1 MNYLCPFGAVVC
13 CDRACRFYSDEPQKQ
28 SQDPDGPGS
37 CVIAQYLRIQ
47 IRETHDRE
55 QERLEN
61 AEYRNVVSGSLKR
74 LSAKFIGC

>member
-37 CVIAQYLRIQ
+37 CVIAQYFRIQ
-47 IRETHDRE
+47 IRETKDRE
-55 QERLEN
+55 QERIGN
-61 AEYRNVVSGSLKR
+61 
-74 LSAKFIGC
+74 AKFRDSVSVSLGNFSRKLGG